1 VVRLFCDEESRRID
15 KTNDRSAIDKSVIHG
30 RTDHNLSEGNSK
42 RCWWPAATHRARNF
56 IVDEPTRGI
65 DVGAKAEVHRLL
77 VNLALKG
84 KAIIMISSEMSE
96 ILAMSDRIMTVS
108 SGRVTGFIDAKEATQ
123 EKILKCCM
131 D

>member
-1 VVRLFCDEESRRID
+1 M
-15 KTNDRSAIDKSVIHG
+15 
-30 RTDHNLSEGNSK
+30 
-42 RCWWPAATHRARNF
+42 
-56 IVDEPTRGI
+56 
-65 DVGAKAEVHRLL
+65 GAKAEVHRLL